1 MIKDKDVNLYLK
13 KRQEVEAPNHH
24 DLLPTQLREERLKQ
38 LKLDNLIGPE
48 LKKVFD
54 TQIRSFD
61 NYQLNLR
68 VYIPFENEKN
78 KKTPII
84 LFFHGGGFVMGNLD
98 THDYPCRCISKYSEM
113 IVVAVDYRLA
123 PENKFPI
130 PYKDAEYALKS
141 LEFLKTE
148 NCDLN
153 NVIVCGDSAGGNLA
167 TVLSINSSK
176 NLLPKI
182 KGQILIYPWVDFTLS
197 MRSSDFNL
205 SGATLTGDTISY
217 FAKHYLGDRKDEV
230 NYEASPLF
238 SKDLFNQPN
247 TFIFAAELDP
257 LLDEG
262 IAYYNRLKSHGNN
275 VIYKLYKDQLHG
287 FVTNSKHFPKGLDCL
302 KEISESAKKLV
313 SDL

>member
-1 MIKDKDVNLYLK
+1 MIHDKDVIKYLNNRK
-13 KRQEVEAPNHH
+13 KINAPVHQS
-24 DLLPTQLREERLKQ
+24 LCPTMLREERLKQ
-38 LKLDNLIGPE
+38 LKLDNLIGPD

-54 TQIRSFD
+54 TQIKSFD
-61 NYQLNLR
+61 NYKLNLR

-98 THDYPCRCISKYSEM
+98 THDYPCRCISKYSQM
-113 IVVAVDYRLA
+113 IIVAVEYRLA

-130 PYKDAEYALKS
+130 PYKDAEHALKS

-148 NCDLN
+148 NCDFN
-153 NVIVCGDSAGGNLA
+153 NIIVCGDSAGGNLA
-167 TVLSINSSK
+167 AVLSINSSK

-205 SGATLTGDTISY
+205 PGATLIGDTVSY
-217 FAKHYLGDRKDEV
+217 FAKHYLRDRKDEV
-230 NYEASPLF
+230 NFKASPLF
-238 SKDLFNQPN
+238 SKDLYNQPN

-262 IAYYNRLKSHGNN
+262 IAFYNRLKSYGNN

-302 KEISESAKKLV
+302 REISESAKILV
-313 SDL
+313 SDY

>member
-1 MIKDKDVNLYLK
+1 
-13 KRQEVEAPNHH
+13 
-24 DLLPTQLREERLKQ
+24 
-38 LKLDNLIGPE
+38 
-48 LKKVFD
+48 
-54 TQIRSFD
+54 
-61 NYQLNLR
+61 
-68 VYIPFENEKN
+68 
-78 KKTPII
+78 
-84 LFFHGGGFVMGNLD
+84 MGNFD
-98 THDYPCRCISKYSEM
+98 THDYPCRCISKYSQM

-130 PYKDAEYALKS
+130 PYKDAECALKS
-141 LEFLKTE
+141 LEFLKSE
-148 NCDLN
+148 NCDFN
-153 NVIVCGDSAGGNLA
+153 NIIVCGDSAGGNLA

-176 NLLPKI
+176 KLLPKI

-205 SGATLTGDTISY
+205 SGATLTGDTVGY
-217 FAKHYLGDRKDEV
+217 FAKHYLRDRKDEV
-230 NYEASPLF
+230 NYEVSPLF
-238 SKDLFNQPN
+238 SKDLKDQPN
-247 TFIFAAELDP
+247 AFIFAAELDP

-262 IAYYNRLKSHGNN
+262 IAYYNRLKSYGNN

>member
-1 MIKDKDVNLYLK
+1 
-13 KRQEVEAPNHH
+13 
-24 DLLPTQLREERLKQ
+24 
-38 LKLDNLIGPE
+38 
-48 LKKVFD
+48 
-54 TQIRSFD
+54 
-61 NYQLNLR
+61 
-68 VYIPFENEKN
+68 
-78 KKTPII
+78 
-84 LFFHGGGFVMGNLD
+84 MGNLD
-98 THDYPCRCISKYSEM
+98 THDYPCRYISKYSQM

-148 NCDLN
+148 NCDFN

-167 TVLSINSSK
+167 AVLSINSSK

-217 FAKHYLGDRKDEV
+217 FANHYLKDKKDEI

-238 SKDLFNQPN
+238 SKDLYNQPN

-262 IAYYNRLKSHGNN
+262 IAYYNRLKSYGNN

>member
-1 MIKDKDVNLYLK
+1 MIKDKDVNSYLK
-13 KRQEVEAPNHH
+13 KRQEIEAPNHH

-98 THDYPCRCISKYSEM
+98 THDYPCRCISKYSQM

-130 PYKDAEYALKS
+130 PHKDAEYALKS
-141 LEFLKTE
+141 LEFLKIE

-176 NLLPKI
+176 NILPKI

-217 FAKHYLGDRKDEV
+217 FAKHYL
-230 NYEASPLF
+230 
-238 SKDLFNQPN
+238 N
-247 TFIFAAELDP
+247 T
-257 LLDEG
+257 
-262 IAYYNRLKSHGNN
+262 
-275 VIYKLYKDQLHG
+275 
-287 FVTNSKHFPKGLDCL
+287 
-302 KEISESAKKLV
+302 
-313 SDL
+313 

>member
-1 MIKDKDVNLYLK
+1 MIHDKDVIKYLNDRK
-13 KRQEVEAPNHH
+13 KINAPDHQS
-24 DLLPTQLREERLKQ
+24 LSPVKLREERLKQ
-38 LKLDNLIGPE
+38 LKLDNLSGPE

-54 TQIRSFD
+54 TQVRSFD
-61 NYQLNLR
+61 NYQLDLR
-68 VYIPFENEKN
+68 VYIPFENKKN
-78 KKTPII
+78 KKIPII

-98 THDYPCRCISKYSEM
+98 THDYPCRCISKYSQM

-217 FAKHYLGDRKDEV
+217 FADHYLGDRKDEV

-238 SKDLFNQPN
+238 SKDLYNQPN

-262 IAYYNRLKSHGNN
+262 IAYYNRLKSYGNN
-275 VIYKLYKDQLHG
+275 VIYKLYRDQLHG

>member
-1 MIKDKDVNLYLK
+1 
-13 KRQEVEAPNHH
+13 
-24 DLLPTQLREERLKQ
+24 
-38 LKLDNLIGPE
+38 
-48 LKKVFD
+48 
-54 TQIRSFD
+54 
-61 NYQLNLR
+61 
-68 VYIPFENEKN
+68 
-78 KKTPII
+78 
-84 LFFHGGGFVMGNLD
+84 MGNLD
-98 THDYPCRCISKYSEM
+98 THDYPCRCISKYSQM

-141 LEFLKTE
+141 LEFLKIE

-205 SGATLTGDTISY
+205 PGATLTGDTISY
-217 FAKHYLGDRKDEV
+217 FANHYLKDKKDEV

-238 SKDLFNQPN
+238 SKDLYNQPN

-262 IAYYNRLKSHGNN
+262 IAYYNRLKSYGNN
-275 VIYKLYKDQLHG
+275 VIYKLYRDQLHG

>member
-1 MIKDKDVNLYLK
+1 MVHDKDVIKYLNYRK
-13 KRQEVEAPNHH
+13 KINVPDHQSLSPAM
-24 DLLPTQLREERLKQ
+24 LREERLKQ
-38 LKLDNLIGPE
+38 LKLDNLSGPK

-54 TQIRSFD
+54 TQVRSFD
-61 NYQLNLR
+61 NHQLNLR

-78 KKTPII
+78 KKTSII

-98 THDYPCRCISKYSEM
+98 THDYPCRCISKYSQM
-113 IVVAVDYRLA
+113 IVVSVDYRLA

-141 LEFLKTE
+141 LEFLKIE
-148 NCDLN
+148 NCDFN

-205 SGATLTGDTISY
+205 PGATLTGDTISY
-217 FAKHYLGDRKDEV
+217 FANHYLKNKKDEV
-230 NYEASPLF
+230 YYEASPLF
-238 SKDLFNQPN
+238 SKDLYNQPN
-247 TFIFAAELDP
+247 AFIFAAELDP

-262 IAYYNRLKSHGNN
+262 IAYYNRLKSYGNN

-302 KEISESAKKLV
+302 KEISESAKHLV
-313 SDL
+313 SNY